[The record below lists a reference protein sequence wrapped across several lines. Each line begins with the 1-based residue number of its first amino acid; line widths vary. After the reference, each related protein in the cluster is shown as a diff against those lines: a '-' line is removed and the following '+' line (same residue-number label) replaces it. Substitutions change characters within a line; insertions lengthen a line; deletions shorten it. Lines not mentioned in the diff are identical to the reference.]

1 MYYEAKCL
9 KLVKYDF
16 FIYSTYDW
24 LNIFMGNGYIF
35 EGEID
40 DKEIINE
47 IHSYL
52 FKLLITITPKNIFI
66 IYSPNDNAISIIR
79 ISREDKINKNKIK
92 NELFNKLLLIYDIK
106 INENCYNEIKYI
118 INIIIMKKIIQIIKF
133 IH

>member
-1 MYYEAKCL
+1 
-9 KLVKYDF
+9 
-16 FIYSTYDW
+16 
-24 LNIFMGNGYIF
+24 MGNGYIF